1 MQEDE
6 IGTLTSIGYCSSG
19 LLTDIPLTGAARVNP
34 GHSTNIARGLDGYTS
49 DQHKFMS
56 IKSISSL
63 KPGATRCHGTRIA
76 RGVPL
81 PVYINLDLYSG
92 FWCTSRCVVF

>member
-1 MQEDE
+1 MLPGELLPNYLVNVQEDG
-6 IGTLTSIGYCSSG
+6 IGT
-19 LLTDIPLTGAARVNP
+19 R
-34 GHSTNIARGLDGYTS
+34 S
-49 DQHKFMS
+49 DQS
-56 IKSISSL
+56 ESLLIKSIRLL

-81 PVYINLDLYSG
+81 SVYINLDLYSD